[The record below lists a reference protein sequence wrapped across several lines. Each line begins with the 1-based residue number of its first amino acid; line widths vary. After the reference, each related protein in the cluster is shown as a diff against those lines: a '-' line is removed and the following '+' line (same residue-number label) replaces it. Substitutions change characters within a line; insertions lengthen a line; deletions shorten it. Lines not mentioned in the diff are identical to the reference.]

1 MAGKSKAAASGRWR
15 RRRTQDTMA
24 KPTAQHARQQLAGG
38 PRTRPL
44 NKLKVHH
51 SLQPPPPP
59 SSRHRCRSR
68 RRPPRQIPATRAV
81 SRVAEPRR
89 TSSSISTIS
98 TSSSSSSSSTRER
111 RAPAAL
117 TQPAIRLPC
126 AIDARRPPRRA
137 PRSLLDDQRSPV
149 QDDVQQCSM
158 RRPQKRSQSGA
169 QHRARHAADDRA
181 SAVRVGGEPR
191 RQPSLER
198 AAPLRARSSRRG
210 RDEPRRRPQHL

>member
-1 MAGKSKAAASGRWR
+1 MTTRTSDTQTHRGLIFNNYYPINNVCVFVCVCLCVCLMAGKSKAAASGRWR

-89 TSSSISTIS
+89 TSSSISTSS
-98 TSSSSSSSSTRER
+98 TSSTSSSSSTRER

-137 PRSLLDDQRSPV
+137 PRSLLDDQRSPI
-149 QDDVQQCSM
+149 QQCRMMYS
-158 RRPQKRSQSGA
+158 S
-169 QHRARHAADDRA
+169 AA
-181 SAVRVGGEPR
+181 
-191 RQPSLER
+191 
-198 AAPLRARSSRRG
+198 
-210 RDEPRRRPQHL
+210 